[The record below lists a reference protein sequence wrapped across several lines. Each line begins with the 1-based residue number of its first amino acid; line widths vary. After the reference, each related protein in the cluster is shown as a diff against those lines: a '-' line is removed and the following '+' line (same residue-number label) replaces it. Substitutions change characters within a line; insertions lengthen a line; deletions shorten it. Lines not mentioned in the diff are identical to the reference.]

1 VVIYK
6 VSKSEMKKINTYTL
20 SEVTEDDVFKFS
32 MVLCDNEIDRD
43 FECFSDNALITLKSK
58 MLGKTIIHDHDC
70 KSDNQIARI
79 YSTKIETVPDRLT
92 KYGEQYKRLVAS
104 AYIPKIPENEKI
116 ISEINS
122 GIKKEGSIS
131 CSANKKT
138 CSICKTNNREVNC
151 EHYKNEIYD
160 GKMCYKILDDIQDG
174 YEWSFVA
181 IPAQPEAMVIQ
192 SNYNKNYKGEN
203 GMEKNDV
210 NTNAEPTIEIT
221 LEKALLDVN
230 FSKELNKMIDD
241 RTKKAVSEAK
251 KSWERIKNDNLTLEE
266 KIKNMSPEE
275 KAQYIEKYHKDKD
288 HEFEQKMLA
297 SERKNRFA
305 TELNAIKMP
314 SSFVNFIKDFRN
326 VTDED
331 CNDIIETLKSFEV
344 HEVGYEEKIRVDE
357 RKKQTKQ
364 AGLEGYQIGKTKS
377 EAEKIADKYRKGK
390 K

>member
-1 VVIYK
+1 
-6 VSKSEMKKINTYTL
+6 MKKINTYTL

>member
-305 TELNAIKMP
+305 AELNAIKMP

>member
-1 VVIYK
+1 
-6 VSKSEMKKINTYTL
+6 MKKINTYTL

-192 SNYNKNYKGEN
+192 SNYNKNFKGEN

>member
-1 VVIYK
+1 MVIYK

-305 TELNAIKMP
+305 AELNAIKMP

>member
-1 VVIYK
+1 
-6 VSKSEMKKINTYTL
+6 MKKINTYTL

-305 TELNAIKMP
+305 AELNAIKMP